1 MKKEPEFSLSFLRF
15 WSSLFSENA
24 GFHLKFGTI
33 WFRLYHVCYLQLY
46 KIISVATKDNEFL
59 QKRICWLGI
68 LSVELLLRSSDLE
81 RRETLMT
88 TFKKMLYVY
97 IGYKYLKKE
106 YLDKKALKI
115 EYSRSS

>member
-1 MKKEPEFSLSFLRF
+1 MQFSTWNLAPYDLD
-15 WSSLFSENA
+15 
-24 GFHLKFGTI
+24 
-33 WFRLYHVCYLQLY
+33 YHICYLQIF

-68 LSVELLLRSSDLE
+68 LSVELLLLSLVLE

-88 TFKKMLYVY
+88 TFKKMLCVC
-97 IGYKYLKKE
+97 IGYKYLKKD
-106 YLDKKALKI
+106 YLDKKNLKI

>member
-1 MKKEPEFSLSFLRF
+1 MQFSTWNLAPYDLD
-15 WSSLFSENA
+15 
-24 GFHLKFGTI
+24 
-33 WFRLYHVCYLQLY
+33 YHICYLQFF

-68 LSVELLLRSSDLE
+68 LSVEHLLLSLVLE

-88 TFKKMLYVY
+88 TFKKMLCVC
-97 IGYKYLKKE
+97 IGYKYLKKD
-106 YLDKKALKI
+106 YLDKKNLKI

>member
-1 MKKEPEFSLSFLRF
+1 MQFSTWNLAPYDLD
-15 WSSLFSENA
+15 
-24 GFHLKFGTI
+24 
-33 WFRLYHVCYLQLY
+33 YHICYLQFF

-68 LSVELLLRSSDLE
+68 LSVELLLLSLVLE

-88 TFKKMLYVY
+88 TVKKMLCVC
-97 IGYKYLKKE
+97 IGYKYLKKD
-106 YLDKKALKI
+106 YLDKKTLKI